1 MSNPIAGSGIV
12 AARILR
18 ELVRNRRTLW
28 FWILFPTL
36 MLLLFGS
43 VYASRF
49 DGMDQ
54 SFTRTAPGIL
64 IGAAMFFSCLAGPLT
79 VIVGERERHT
89 IRRLLISPLS
99 AIAYFLGVLWAHVI
113 IAFGQAAVILSI
125 TLFAGGGFHGSP
137 WLGALVIILSVAA
150 YAGIG
155 VMLGAFF
162 AKRTEDATGPVA
174 AVGVPLLVLGGT
186 FFSIDNLT
194 PFLLHLA
201 QFDPIFH
208 MNKTM
213 RAIWIDGASLSEL
226 SGSMFLLALMAL
238 ISIALGAISYKNML
252 HKELVS

>member
-1 MSNPIAGSGIV
+1 MAG
-12 AARILR
+12 RILR
-18 ELVRNRRTLW
+18 ELVHTRRTLL
-28 FWILFPTL
+28 FWVLFPSL

-43 VYASRF
+43 VYAAGSG
-49 DGMDQ
+49 GMDQ

-99 AIAYFLGVLWAHVI
+99 GTGYFLGVLWAHVI
-113 IAFGQAAVILSI
+113 IAFGQAAIILGI
-125 TLFAGGGFHGSP
+125 VRFVGGEFRGSL
-137 WLGALVIILSVAA
+137 WLGAIIVVLSVAA

-155 VMLGAFF
+155 VMFGAFL

-186 FFSIDNLT
+186 FFSTDNLT
-194 PFLLHLA
+194 PFLLRLA

-208 MNKTM
+208 MNKAM
-213 RAIWIDGASLSEL
+213 RAVWIDGSSLSEV
-226 SGSMFLLALMAL
+226 SNSIFLLGLMAL
-238 ISIALGAISYKNML
+238 ISIVLGALSYRAMLQKERIS
-252 HKELVS
+252 

>member
-1 MSNPIAGSGIV
+1 MTNLIAGSGTV

-18 ELVRNRRTLW
+18 ELVRTRRTLW

-43 VYASRF
+43 VYASKYG
-49 DGMDQ
+49 GMDQ

-99 AIAYFLGVLWAHVI
+99 GTAYFLGVLWAHII
-113 IAFGQAAVILSI
+113 IAFGQAAIILAIVLSV
-125 TLFAGGGFHGSP
+125 GGGFRGNLL
-137 WLGALVIILSVAA
+137 LGAVAVALSVSA
-150 YAGIG
+150 YTGVG
-155 VMLGAFF
+155 VMFGAFL

-194 PFLLHLA
+194 PFLFRLA
-201 QFDPIFH
+201 QFDPVFH
-208 MNKTM
+208 MNKAM
-213 RAIWIDGASLSEL
+213 RAIWIDGASLSEV
-226 SGSMFLLALMAL
+226 SSSIVLLTLMAL
-238 ISIALGAISYKNML
+238 ISIALGAVSYRSML
-252 HKELVS
+252 LKERSS

>member
-1 MSNPIAGSGIV
+1 MIGPILGSGVV
-12 AARILR
+12 AGRILR
-18 ELVRNRRTLW
+18 ELVRTRRTLW
-28 FWILFPTL
+28 FWVLFPTL

-43 VYASRF
+43 VYASKF
-49 DGMDQ
+49 NGMDQ

-99 AIAYFLGVLWAHVI
+99 GNAFFLGVLWAHVI
-113 IAFGQAAVILSI
+113 IAFGQAAIILAI
-125 TLFAGGGFHGSP
+125 TLSVGGGFHGSLL
-137 WLGALVIILSVAA
+137 LGGIVVILSVAA

-155 VMLGAFF
+155 VALGAFF

-194 PFLLHLA
+194 PFLLRLA

-213 RAIWIDGASLSEL
+213 RAIWIDGAGLSEL
-226 SGSMFLLALMAL
+226 SHSLFLLALMAA
-238 ISIALGAISYKNML
+238 ISIAVGGISYRSML
-252 HKELVS
+252 RKELVS

>member
-1 MSNPIAGSGIV
+1 MTRSLIGSGIV
-12 AARILR
+12 AGRILR
-18 ELVRNRRTLW
+18 ELARTRRTLL
-28 FWILFPTL
+28 FWTLFPTL

-43 VYASRF
+43 VYASKF
-49 DGMDQ
+49 GGMDV
-54 SFTRTAPGIL
+54 SFTITSPGIL

-99 AIAYFLGVLWAHVI
+99 GTAYFLGVLWAHVI
-113 IAFGQAAVILSI
+113 IAFGQAAIIYAI
-125 TLFAGGGFHGSP
+125 TLSVGGRFNGSL
-137 WLGALVIILSVAA
+137 WLGSMVIVLGVAA

-155 VMLGAFF
+155 VMFGTFF

-174 AVGVPLLVLGGT
+174 AVGVTLLVLGGT

-194 PFLLHLA
+194 PFLLRLA

-208 MNKTM
+208 MNHAM

-226 SGSMFLLALMAL
+226 SRTILLLALMAL
-238 ISIALGAISYKNML
+238 ISLFLGAVSYRAML
-252 HKELVS
+252 RKEQLS